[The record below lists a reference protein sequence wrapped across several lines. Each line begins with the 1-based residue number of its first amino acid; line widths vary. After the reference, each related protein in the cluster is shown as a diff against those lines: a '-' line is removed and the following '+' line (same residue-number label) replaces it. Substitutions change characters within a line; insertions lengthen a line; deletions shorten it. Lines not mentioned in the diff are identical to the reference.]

1 MTRFAVLLI
10 FLFATA
16 ATAPAQS
23 TVTNAPPKRSLLSR
37 MFHPFGSPSSPQYN
51 DKRLRGLTLSLQ
63 LSPEPVKL
71 SEVRQL
77 GVRVTLVNTSK
88 RPIDLQFPTEQ
99 RIEIYLLSST
109 ERVLTK
115 WSDNHAFEE
124 KPVTILINPD
134 EHIEY
139 NETIATRDLTP
150 NTVFIAQVFFP
161 RYPELQIRKKFMTAP

>member
-1 MTRFAVLLI
+1 MTRLAVLLI
-10 FLFATA
+10 FLLATGG
-16 ATAPAQS
+16 TAPAS
-23 TVTNAPPKRSLLSR
+23 TTTNAPPKRSLLSR
-37 MFHPFGSPSSPQYN
+37 IFHPFGSAPSPQYR
-51 DKRLRGLTLSLQ
+51 DKHLRGLTLSLQ
-63 LSPEPVKL
+63 LSPQPVKL

-88 RPIDLQFPTEQ
+88 HPIDLQFSTEQ

-150 NTVFIAQVFFP
+150 NTVFIAEVFFP